1 MQFSIEKD
9 DYDIPVYEKVMEL
22 YDSISGLMKKGIIVS
37 AYALDSNGLAAA
49 LSKMA
54 FGNGLGVAVDK
65 EVPLR
70 LKTDWVTS

>member
-9 DYDIPVYEKVMEL
+9 DYDHSGLRNRLWSL

-70 LKTDWVTS
+70 CPV